1 MLYSAAKSAGVEI
14 SYDTPVTN
22 VSVDPP
28 RVELASGI
36 TLHADM
42 IIGADGSC
50 GVVRGA
56 VEGTSNHGG
65 RLSADT
71 FSVYV

>member
-14 SYDTPVTN
+14 SYDTLVTKVLVN
-22 VSVDPP
+22 PP
-28 RVELASGI
+28 RVELASGM

-50 GVVRGA
+50 GIVRKA
-56 VEGTSNHGG
+56 VKRTSNGG

-71 FSVYV
+71 FSVYM